1 MAFVLMVVIALI
13 GAVVYLFFVMNTVPG
28 AKAERFGTL
37 EALPENVGK
46 WSIDED
52 SEAALAAKNEGLVR
66 EVRYF
71 YHEDQRRLALQVR
84 YRDRLT
90 KKIARI
96 EPEVTVP
103 RRRIVS

>member
-1 MAFVLMVVIALI
+1 MAFVLMVVVALI
-13 GAVVYLFFVMNTVPG
+13 GVVVYLFFVMNAVPG

-37 EALPENVGK
+37 EPLPDDVGK
-46 WSIDED
+46 WSIDET
-52 SEAALAAKNEGLVR
+52 SEAGLAAKEEGLQR
-66 EVRYF
+66 EARHF
-71 YHEDQRRLALQVR
+71 YHEDQERLALQVR

-90 KKIARI
+90 KKITRI

>member
-13 GAVVYLFFVMNTVPG
+13 GVVVYLFFVMNAVPG
-28 AKAERFGTL
+28 AKAERFGAL
-37 EALPENVGK
+37 EALPADVGK
-46 WSIDED
+46 WRVDEASD
-52 SEAALAAKNEGLVR
+52 AALAAKEEGLLR
-66 EVRYF
+66 EVRHF
-71 YHEDQRRLALQVR
+71 YHEDQGRLALQVR
-84 YRDRLT
+84 YRDRVT

>member
-13 GAVVYLFFVMNTVPG
+13 GGVVYLFFIMNTVPG
-28 AKAERFGTL
+28 ARAERFGTL
-37 EALPENVGK
+37 EELPKDVGK
-46 WSIDED
+46 WSVDED
-52 SEAALAAKNEGLVR
+52 SEAALAAQDEGLVR

-71 YHEDQRRLALQVR
+71 FHEADQRLALQVR
-84 YRDRLT
+84 YRDAET

-103 RRRIVS
+103 RRRI

>member
-13 GAVVYLFFVMNTVPG
+13 GGVVYLFFIMNTVPG
-28 AKAERFGTL
+28 ARAERFGTL
-37 EALPENVGK
+37 EELPKDVGK
-46 WSIDED
+46 WNVDED
-52 SEAALAAKNEGLVR
+52 SEAAQAAKSEGLVR

-71 YHEDQRRLALQVR
+71 FHEADQRLALQVR
-84 YRDRLT
+84 YRDSET

-103 RRRIVS
+103 RRRT